1 MAELYFHPMACSLAS
16 RIALLEA
23 GVSVNYRAVDVL
35 KKTAGGPSAHV
46 FKTISAKGKV
56 PVLVL
61 NDGSVLTEG
70 AAVLQKIA
78 DMNPT
83 AGLAPPPNHPE
94 RYRLQEWLN
103 FIATELHKAVVAPIF
118 SPEAPAPV
126 REYARE
132 LANKA
137 FPIAAD
143 RLETSAH
150 LMGDQFT
157 VADAYLI
164 WVLLLAQVARID
176 MSSWPSL
183 TSYLER
189 MMKRPNVRN
198 AIAEER
204 QLALLASSQT
214 E

>member
-1 MAELYFHPMACSLAS
+1 MTELYFHPMACSLAS

-23 GVSVNYRAVDVL
+23 GVSTSYRAVDVL
-35 KKTAGGPSAHV
+35 KKTAVGPNAD
-46 FKTISAKGKV
+46 FFTTISAKGKV

-61 NDGSVLTEG
+61 DDGSVLTEG

-83 AGLAPPPNHPE
+83 VGLAPPPGDPE

-118 SPEAPAPV
+118 SPDAPEPV
-126 REYARE
+126 KEYARE
-132 LANKA
+132 LAKKA

-143 RLETSAH
+143 RLEKSTH
-150 LMGDQFT
+150 LMGDDQFS

-204 QLALLASSQT
+204 QLALAPSLT
-214 E
+214 